1 MVIAKIIKWYQLEI
15 YNILG
20 KIYSLDML
28 PLREVTFELDEDECP
43 EFIFIK
49 ELMEK
54 PRGVKL

>member
-1 MVIAKIIKWYQLEI
+1 MIIAEIIKWYQPEI
-15 YNILG
+15 YNILD

-28 PLREVTFELDEDECP
+28 SLREMTFELDEDECP

-49 ELMEK
+49 ELIEK